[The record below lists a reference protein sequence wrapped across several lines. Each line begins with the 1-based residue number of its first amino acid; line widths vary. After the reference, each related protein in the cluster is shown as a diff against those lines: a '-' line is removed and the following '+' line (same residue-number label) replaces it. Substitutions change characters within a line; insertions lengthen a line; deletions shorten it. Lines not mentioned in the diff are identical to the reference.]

1 MCGDGVLGVLKVALR
16 PIDWIGDKL
25 IKLRGVA
32 SMRVVITF
40 RRVITF
46 LLSMA
51 CVMASQGAAAAAD
64 VVLRNGQVYS
74 MDGAGRR
81 FTSVAVSGDTL
92 VWVGDEAGVDAWIDA
107 QTRVIDLAGR
117 TVFPGF
123 IDTHIHT
130 MDTLPL
136 INGVML
142 SPSQSADEVLA
153 AIAAHAAAYPAQN
166 PVLGAGFLAR
176 AFGIDGPR
184 AEDLDRIIPDRP
196 ALIIDEGGHTAWAN
210 SLALAAAGITADT
223 PDPVP
228 GAHFYQRDAD
238 GKPTGWLV
246 EGAAIEPVMNSLSV
260 VSLATLRQSAPG
272 FFKLMSSVG
281 LTAAFDAGM
290 IDTAELG
297 MALAAEMAADGTLPV
312 RLVGSLYV
320 NRPDDLAVARD
331 KLADLS
337 GRYSSE
343 FFNVTTLK
351 LSLDGTVEAK
361 TAVTIEP
368 YLLPEGHRAQPLL
381 PKPEVMAAVSQAL
394 ADNVDLHLHA
404 IGDGSVRNALDAIEQ
419 AQREHPESLS
429 RYTICHIEVVN
440 PADAPRFGQL
450 GVIAQTTPTWFE
462 YDNVALEYLGPE
474 RFEHLYPLG
483 SILRHGGRVTLGSDY
498 PVTWIGEDALNPL
511 FNIEMAVTRQRAG
524 QPDYPIQSLVSERLS
539 VDQAIRAHTSDA
551 AWQLRLEDQI
561 GTLEVGKQADLVV
574 LAADPYLTPVH
585 EIHGIAVDLTLS
597 NGRVVYERVP

>member
-1 MCGDGVLGVLKVALR
+1 
-16 PIDWIGDKL
+16 
-25 IKLRGVA
+25 
-32 SMRVVITF
+32 MRFKNIY
-40 RRVITF
+40 RR
-46 LLSMA
+46 
-51 CVMASQGAAAAAD
+51 MASCLVGSCIVLFCQGTVAGAD
-64 VVLRNGQVYS
+64 LVLRNGTIYS
-74 MDGAGRR
+74 MDTAGRQ
-81 FTSVAVSGDTL
+81 FTSIAIVGDTL
-92 VWVGDEAGVDAWIDA
+92 AWVGDEANVEKWIDA
-107 QTRVIDLAGR
+107 NTRVINLAGR
-117 TVFPGF
+117 PVFPGF

-153 AIAAHAAAYPAQN
+153 TIAAHAAAHPEQN
-166 PVLGAGFLAR
+166 PILGAGFLAR
-176 AFGIDGPR
+176 AFGIDGPT
-184 AEDLDRIIPDRP
+184 ADDLDRVVPDRP

-210 SLALAAAGITADT
+210 SLALTAAGISADT

-238 GKPTGWLV
+238 GNPTGWLV
-246 EGAAIEPVMNSLSV
+246 EGAAIEPVMNTLSI
-260 VSLATLRQSAPG
+260 VSLPALRQAAPD

-290 IDTAELG
+290 IDTGELG
-297 MALAAEMAADGTLPV
+297 MALAAEMAAEGTLPV
-312 RLVGSLYV
+312 RLVASLYV
-320 NRPDDLAVARD
+320 NRPDDLAVARK

-337 GRYSSE
+337 AQYSSE

-368 YLLPEGHRAQPLL
+368 YVLPEGHRAQPLL
-381 PKPEVMAAVSQAL
+381 PRPEVMAAVSQAL

-419 AQREHPESLS
+419 AQKENPQSLS
-429 RYTICHIEVVN
+429 RYAICHIEVVN
-440 PADAPRFGQL
+440 PADAPRFGEL
-450 GVIAQTTPTWFE
+450 GVIGQTTPTWFE

-474 RFEHLYPLG
+474 RFEHLYPLA

-524 QPDYPIQSLVSERLS
+524 QSDYPIQSLVSERLS

-561 GTLEVGKQADLVV
+561 GTLEVGKQADLVI
-574 LAADPYLTPVH
+574 LAEDPYLTPVH
-585 EIHGIAVDLTLS
+585 EIHAIPIDLTVS
-597 NGRVVYERVP
+597 DGRVVFERSQ